1 MEVGR
6 PQSSL
11 EGGGDQGGDGGC
23 WIQLKAEPGDSLMV
37 DVESQRGGAQDDAQV
52 SGPSWTQMPRV
63 RNGRQGPHSSNPSPV
78 HARTHT
84 GV

>member
-1 MEVGR
+1 
-6 PQSSL
+6 
-11 EGGGDQGGDGGC
+11 
-23 WIQLKAEPGDSLMV
+23 MV

-63 RNGRQGPHSSNPSPV
+63 HNGQQGPHSSNPSPV